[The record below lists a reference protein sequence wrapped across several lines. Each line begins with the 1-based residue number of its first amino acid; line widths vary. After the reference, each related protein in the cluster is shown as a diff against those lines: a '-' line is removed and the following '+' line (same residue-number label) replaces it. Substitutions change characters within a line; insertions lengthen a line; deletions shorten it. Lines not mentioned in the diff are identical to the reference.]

1 LNYVKGQIHG
11 PAEFFHEGVRVRKSN
26 YKEGLLE
33 GESVDFD
40 KQGTIVQTC
49 VYRANVLHGPMRRF
63 WPTGELMEEV
73 VYRNGKPVAPPTRY
87 DAKGRRTDNEAA
99 APDLLDRLQ
108 KLVRG
113 S

>member
-1 LNYVKGQIHG
+1 M
-11 PAEFFHEGVRVRKSN
+11 RKSN